1 MRNTLRPTS
10 IPVSR
15 SVGGNG
21 WVGTSAHE
29 KQTYQPSASLES
41 VTVLMR
47 PSTARDHRTARRPIL
62 ERTRE
67 PFSRRAPVP
76 YSLLGEEGQRRR
88 PRERGDPGFPPAL
101 PALVRGK
108 KGRCALWT
116 RGQRSH

>member
-67 PFSRRAPVP
+67 PFSRRAAFP
-76 YSLLGEEGQRRR
+76 YSFVGKQSPPPPPPK
-88 PRERGDPGFPPAL
+88 PRAPTLPPPPPPPSPPPHPPFPL
-101 PALVRGK
+101 P
-108 KGRCALWT
+108 
-116 RGQRSH
+116 